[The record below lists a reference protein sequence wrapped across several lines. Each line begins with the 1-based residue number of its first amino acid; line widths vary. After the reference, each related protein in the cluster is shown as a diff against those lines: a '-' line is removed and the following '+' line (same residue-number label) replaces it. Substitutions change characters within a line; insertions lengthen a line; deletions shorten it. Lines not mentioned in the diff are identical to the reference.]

1 MTENDVK
8 LLFKSMKNMKAK
20 REILK
25 CLEKTDAEYDQICKI
40 LYVMEN
46 SLDVLSESER
56 EIIQMHLV
64 EGTTWERVITQYEER
79 HGRQN
84 GYSKRT
90 YERLQQKALKRLVEV
105 IGNSEIESFL
115 RKIHKEERYDIAD
128 IFLTLHCHFTNDV
141 GWIII
146 IL

>member
-8 LLFKSMKNMKAK
+8 LLFKSMKKLKAK

-46 SLDVLSESER
+46 SLDVMSESER

-105 IGNSEIESFL
+105 IGNSDIESFL
-115 RKIHKEERYDIAD
+115 RKIHKEERYDIS
-128 IFLTLHCHFTNDV
+128 LSYS
-141 GWIII
+141 
-146 IL
+146 